1 MSKFLK
7 TQWGYRNTRLVE
19 RARQHWIQA
28 DLVSP
33 SFFIVEGLNKKG
45 ALVKEMLG
53 DPVVALDFCK
63 QLAIGSARITMF
75 DQSTSSKRWACG
87 VVQVMKGRTIYQ
99 VDLIETD
106 TFELA
111 APNIE
116 QVEDQLI
123 TLYRLPATSSNR
135 TPAT

>member
-1 MSKFLK
+1 
-7 TQWGYRNTRLVE
+7 
-19 RARQHWIQA
+19 
-28 DLVSP
+28 
-33 SFFIVEGLNKKG
+33 
-45 ALVKEMLG
+45 
-53 DPVVALDFCK
+53 
-63 QLAIGSARITMF
+63 MF

-87 VVQVMKGRTIYQ
+87 VVQVMKGRTMYQ